1 MRVGYITA
9 GAAGMY
15 CGACI
20 HDNTL
25 AAALMRRGVEVA
37 LVPTYTPL
45 RTDEVDVSL
54 KQVFYGGIGVFLEQ
68 KLPPFRRMPR
78 FVDWA
83 LRRPALLQGVS
94 RFSAA
99 TRAEDLGALT
109 VSVLK
114 GPEGHQRRELER
126 LLEWLR
132 TDFRPDIVLLTNSL
146 FLGLAGRLKS
156 VLGVPVLC
164 AVQGEEIFLEALV
177 EPYRSQALGL
187 LRERAGD
194 ADGFVAPSTY
204 AADLMAQYLEVERE
218 RFHVVPLGLHLPGH
232 GAGEAAAPPSA
243 ETPFTIG
250 FLARICPDK
259 GLHVLAEGF
268 ARLAEERG
276 TEAVRLLAA
285 GWLGAGDRS
294 YLRKVEETLRRAGF
308 AARFEYRGELDRM
321 QKIRFLRELHVLSV
335 PAPFK
340 EPKGLYVLEALAN
353 GVPVVQPDHGAFPE
367 LIAATGGGLLAAGAT
382 AEAVAAGIGRLIDD
396 EALRQR
402 LAARGREAVRER
414 FNDDVMAAETHAL
427 LERFVPSRPS
437 TYKEEIP

>member
-1 MRVGYITA
+1 MRVAHITA

-25 AAALMRRGVEVA
+25 AAALMRRGVDVA

-45 RTDEVDVSL
+45 RTDETDVSM

-83 LRRPALLQGVS
+83 LRRPALLKGVS
-94 RFSAA
+94 RFSGA
-99 TRAEDLGALT
+99 TQPGDLGALT
-109 VSVLK
+109 VSVLR
-114 GPEGHQRRELER
+114 GPEGNQRRELER
-126 LLEWLR
+126 LVEWLR
-132 TDFRPDIVLLTNSL
+132 ADFRPDIVLLTNSL

-156 VLGVPVLC
+156 VLGVPVVC
-164 AVQGEEIFLEALV
+164 AVQGEEIFLERLV
-177 EPYRSQALGL
+177 EPFRSEALNL
-187 LRERAGD
+187 LRERA
-194 ADGFVAPSTY
+194 AAAAGFVAPCRY
-204 AADLMAQYLEVERE
+204 AADFMSRYLEVERG
-218 RFHVVPLGLHLPGH
+218 RFHVVPLGLHLSGH
-232 GAGEAAAPPSA
+232 GEGEAAAPPSA
-243 ETPFTIG
+243 ESPFTIG

-259 GLHVLAEGF
+259 GLHVLAEAF
-268 ARLAEERG
+268 ALLAQERG
-276 TEAVRLLAA
+276 ADKVRLLAA
-285 GWLGAGDRS
+285 GWLADGDRP
-294 YLRKVEETLRRAGF
+294 YLREVEESLRRAGL
-308 AARFEYRGELDRM
+308 AGRFEYRGVLDRT

-335 PAPFK
+335 PAPFR

-367 LIAATGGGLLAAGAT
+367 LIEATGGGLLTEGAR

-402 LAARGREAVRER
+402 LAASGSEAVRER
-414 FNDDVMAAETHAL
+414 FSDDVMAAGTHAL
-427 LERFVPSRPS
+427 FERFVPFRRSVHR
-437 TYKEEIP
+437 EEIA